1 MSTQGWYY
9 LHENGELIYN
19 PSPDAIQDIRESNF
33 CRAAWAVDGED
44 REQAW
49 RILVESLSLG
59 AIFGRVK
66 ELADK
71 WGCVDE
77 DADVYAERI
86 GVVLTLDGDNWCATR
101 TDFVN
106 LQESP
111 AGFGSTKLAAMAQLC
126 HELGFKADKLGW
138 GATFKD
144 LLKQ

>member
-1 MSTQGWYY
+1 MSAQGWYY
-9 LHENGELIYN
+9 LHENGELIYK
-19 PSPDAIQDIRESNF
+19 PSPDAIQDIRDSNF

-71 WGCVDE
+71 WGCADE

-86 GVVLTLDGDNWCATR
+86 GVVLTLDGDQWCATR

-126 HELGFKADKLGW
+126 YALGFKADKLGW